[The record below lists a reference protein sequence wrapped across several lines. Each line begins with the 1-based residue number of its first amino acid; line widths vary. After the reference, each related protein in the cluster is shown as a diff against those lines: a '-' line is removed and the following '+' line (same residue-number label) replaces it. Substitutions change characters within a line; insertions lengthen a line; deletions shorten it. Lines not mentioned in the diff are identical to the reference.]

1 MAKPRYT
8 HAIVEQVVKSRLKPI
23 VVVTMGDA
31 TGVGH
36 KNNCQRY
43 RTPQRRSICYR
54 KPLPLMQHLM
64 NSSSE
69 EDPHSHFS
77 RNIDVLH
84 YCNTIAASM
93 MPYIKP
99 EERPRYDQLIQ
110 QVVEQFRTLSPGS
123 LDGHLNYFITKLL
136 VNLYEP
142 SYFNFNRVQG
152 LLGCIQQEF
161 YRRRV
166 APYEDD
172 KMEQHGDVY

>member
-1 MAKPRYT
+1 M
-8 HAIVEQVVKSRLKPI
+8 E
-23 VVVTMGDA
+23 DA
-31 TGVGH
+31 AGVGPE
-36 KNNCQRY
+36 NNCQRY
-43 RTPQRRSICYR
+43 RTPQRRAICYR
-54 KPLPLMQHLM
+54 EPLPLMQHLM

-69 EDPHSHFS
+69 EDSHSHFS

-110 QVVEQFRTLSPGS
+110 QVVEQFRTLPPGS